1 MNLKTN
7 YHAKITIGDKSKEIV
22 VAFKKEHQ
30 DFVPLKEVQSIKSGI
45 VFNQTADGIRQLSYN
60 GKTVEMDKDQY
71 KILLSSN
78 RMMISTQV
86 LEGLGIKIVVE
97 YI

>member
-1 MNLKTN
+1 MTKYEIMFIVKATLDETALNN
-7 YHAKITIGDKSKEIV
+7 IT
-22 VAFKKEHQ
+22 
-30 DFVPLKEVQSIKSGI
+30 KEVQSLMSGI
-45 VFNQTADGIRQLSYN
+45 VFNQTADGIRQLRYN